1 MAINIDAW
9 TINQNWYTKYREM
22 YIFIGYNQKILRY
35 EFELLENSEIF
46 LSFFNYNNFYYNLR
60 EK

>member
-1 MAINIDAW
+1 
-9 TINQNWYTKYREM
+9 M